1 MERRI
6 YGVVIGILAIAMV
19 GCDNSDKQC
28 EFSEG
33 VIEYEVS
40 FPFDQDD
47 MLINLYPKKMMMSF
61 DNGQIMAELRS
72 LGGIVTSQLYVD
84 NNTERFSQV
93 FKSFDEIV
101 AMNLDATG
109 VKDMLG
115 NMPRMVLEPTVEKD
129 SIAGFLCSK
138 TIANFASDSV
148 PAIALYHTSE
158 IEIPNPNWWNQ
169 FNVCDEVLLGYEVEQ
184 YGMRMRLRATSVRV
198 DDIDDSIFS
207 VPEGYA
213 VVDWMGMQ
221 EKIEGLLDQYK
232 D

>member
-6 YGVVIGILAIAMV
+6 YGVVIAILAIVVV
-19 GCDNSDKQC
+19 GCDNSDKQR

-47 MLINLYPKKMMMSF
+47 MLINLYPKTMMMSF
-61 DNGQIMAELRS
+61 DNGQILAELRS
-72 LGGIVTSQLYVD
+72 LGGIVTSQLYLD

-93 FKSFDEIV
+93 LKSFDEKV
-101 AMNLDATG
+101 AMNLDAPG
-109 VKDMLG
+109 VTDMLG
-115 NMPRMVLEPTVEKD
+115 NMPAMMLEPTGEKD
-129 SIAGFLCSK
+129 SIAGFLCNK

-148 PAIALYHTSE
+148 PAISLYHTSE
-158 IEIPNPNWWNQ
+158 IQIPNPNWWNQ
-169 FNVCDEVLLGYEVEQ
+169 FNMCDEVLLGYEVEQ
-184 YGMRMRLRATSVRV
+184 YGMRMRLRATSVRM
-198 DDIDDSIFS
+198 DDVEDSIFS

-221 EKIEGLLDQYK
+221 EKIESLLNQFRD
-232 D
+232 